1 MLKGPPRK
9 GPPPSES
16 PAESLDI
23 AAKIV
28 GKVMAAMEDEAIKEA
43 KEAAKEKAK
52 DNPKKGEPP
61 KQVPEPKRSLRIY
74 ERRQVWA
81 WLHQASDDV
90 LRELYQITMDKHG
103 MAELGHLLREYF
115 TMRKYYP
122 NNPLTA
128 KRCPFCKLDQ
138 QEQTEI
144 KPVKKMPGKK

>member
-43 KEAAKEKAK
+43 KEEAKEEA
-52 DNPKKGEPP
+52 KKGEPP